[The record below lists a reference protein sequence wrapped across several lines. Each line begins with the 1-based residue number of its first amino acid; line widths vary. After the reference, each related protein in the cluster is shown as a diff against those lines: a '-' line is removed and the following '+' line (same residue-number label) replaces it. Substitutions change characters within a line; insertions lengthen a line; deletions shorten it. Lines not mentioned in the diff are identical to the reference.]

1 MGFNFKDFMKG
12 GGLGPVGDI
21 FGGLFGDSGAGYNEA
36 AKHMEE
42 YMRKAMENYQ
52 PFLGAGQAAIPE
64 YQDWMKQYKDPGKFL
79 EDTFKNYQMSPGAR
93 TSLGEAQRAAGNA
106 ASASGLSG
114 STAHMREAGNIANQI
129 STKDM
134 QQYLNNILGIGGQY
148 GHGLNTLM
156 QGGLG
161 AAGGMGNLYQNM
173 GNQISDW
180 RGSGAASGQNDMN
193 KLFAGAISLLPH
205 LFGG

>member
-52 PFLGAGQAAIPE
+52 PFLGAGQAAIPQ
-64 YQDWMKQYKDPGKFL
+64 YQDWMSQFKDPVKFL
-79 EDTFKNYQMSPGAR
+79 ENTLSKYQMSPGAMNQMQQ
-93 TSLGEAQRAAGNA
+93 AQRAATNA

-114 STAHMREAGNIANQI
+114 STAHMREAGNIASQATSN
-129 STKDM
+129 DM
-134 QQYLNNILGIGGQY
+134 QQYLKNILGIGGQY
-148 GHGLNTLM
+148 GEGLNTLM
-156 QGGLG
+156 RGGLG

-193 KLFAGAISLLPH
+193 KLFSGAISLLPH